1 MQRRRPRFDSWFGK
15 ILWRRDRLPTPI
27 FLGFPY
33 GSAGIESAHNP
44 RDLGS
49 IPGLGRSPGEGKGC
63 PLQYS
68 GLENSMDCIVHGI
81 TKSWTRLS
89 DFKCKCK
96 HILIFS
102 DLRSNVIGLPSL
114 VKILTAWIIS
124 LVRIFLIYEREK
136 WYYTFFFLLWKLKGG
151 SKLFIKGL
159 LLHIIN
165 AWLML

>member
-1 MQRRRPRFDSWFGK
+1 MRICPSSFDFKTPCNILRASLIAQLVKNPPVMQEIPVR
-15 ILWRRDRLPTPI
+15 
-27 FLGFPY
+27 FLGREDP
-33 GSAGIESAHNP
+33 
-44 RDLGS
+44 
-49 IPGLGRSPGEGKGC
+49 PGEGKGC

-124 LVRIFLIYEREK
+124 LVLIFLIYEREK